1 MPHSLHTSKN
11 GSYSNDKLHQHVI
24 SHGCLLNQISGIP
37 KLWFY
42 PNTRTNCQLP
52 QSNNWGQC
60 ATPKVENPPVG
71 HKKRTF
77 HMSKFPAKKRYYRQC
92 SQFQFTMPHARNPS
106 PSTKSSFMWHWLI
119 AMHCKYTQTS
129 FVSTPHIIVQ
139 YKTSQNIVIEILGM
153 TIGIQFQQVGNKWK
167 QHEYRKGSIDNN
179 MTLIDKYH

>member
-1 MPHSLHTSKN
+1 MCYTKSRKPSSWPQKKNFSYVKIPSKE
-11 GSYSNDKLHQHVI
+11 KILPAM
-24 SHGCLLNQISGIP
+24 LTIP
-37 KLWFY
+37 I
-42 PNTRTNCQLP
+42 
-52 QSNNWGQC
+52 
-60 ATPKVENPPVG
+60 
-71 HKKRTF
+71 H
-77 HMSKFPAKKRYYRQC
+77 
-92 SQFQFTMPHARNPS
+92 HARNPS